1 MTPLIRHIEDAAV
14 GLFADGLA
22 GAPLLRGVGL
32 ALERRGYGVRHDAR
46 IPSSHNGMLVAHAT
60 ADLLVS
66 GDTAVLFSENATPR
80 FLREERLAQ
89 WLTATPLAA
98 VVSVEPASDPMVLAH
113 EKTNPERC

>member
-1 MTPLIRHIEDAAV
+1 MPPLIRHIEDAAV
-14 GLFADGLA
+14 SLFADGLS

-32 ALERRGYGVRHDAR
+32 ALERRGYGIRHNTL

-80 FLREERLAQ
+80 SLREERLRQ

-98 VVSVEPASDPMVLAH
+98 VVSVEPASEPMVL
-113 EKTNPERC
+113 TQERRA

>member
-1 MTPLIRHIEDAAV
+1 MTPCVHAIESESV
-14 GLFADGLA
+14 RLFADGLT
-22 GAPLLRGVGL
+22 GPVLVRGVGL
-32 ALERRGYGVRHDAR
+32 ALEQRGYGIRHNAS

-89 WLTATPLAA
+89 WLVATPLAA
-98 VVSVEPASDPMVLAH
+98 VVSVEPASEPMVLSH
-113 EKTNPERC
+113 QK